1 VAAER
6 ILVIEDESG
15 ARTALARLLTEEGFS
30 VRTAATGARGLEQ
43 IREFSP
49 DTVVCDFRLP
59 DTTGLQVLRAARAAS
74 PDKLTF
80 IVVTADCGGAESE
93 QALRREAD
101 FFFHKPVDLSTFY
114 RVVGRGK
121 GNSDA

>member
-1 VAAER
+1 
-6 ILVIEDESG
+6 
-15 ARTALARLLTEEGFS
+15 
-30 VRTAATGARGLEQ
+30 
-43 IREFSP
+43 
-49 DTVVCDFRLP
+49 
-59 DTTGLQVLRAARAAS
+59 LQVLRAARAAS

-114 RVVGRGK
+114 RVISRGK